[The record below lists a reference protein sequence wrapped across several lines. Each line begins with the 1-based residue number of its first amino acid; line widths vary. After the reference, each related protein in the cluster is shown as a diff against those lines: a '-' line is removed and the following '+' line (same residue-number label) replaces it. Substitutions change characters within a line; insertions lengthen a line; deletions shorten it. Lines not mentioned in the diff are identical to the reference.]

1 MHSKIKNV
9 APKEHEIAKLKNKG
23 KKLLNIFVEKDVIA
37 AVGIK
42 KAKNVKKYFFNFKL
56 GQTCFFIIRIFFKIY
71 IWHNKI
77 QLF

>member
-42 KAKNVKKYFFNFKL
+42 KAKNV
-56 GQTCFFIIRIFFKIY
+56 
-71 IWHNKI
+71 
-77 QLF
+77 